1 MDKQLFISILH
12 LKKYSSV
19 EGIELSAQQRPRRA
33 DKFAII
39 SEKTWTFKN
48 WFFAMRIMEKVER
61 THNICIFTEHN
72 TKEKNNFHLT

>member
-39 SEKTWTFKN
+39 SEKT
-48 WFFAMRIMEKVER
+48 
-61 THNICIFTEHN
+61 
-72 TKEKNNFHLT
+72 